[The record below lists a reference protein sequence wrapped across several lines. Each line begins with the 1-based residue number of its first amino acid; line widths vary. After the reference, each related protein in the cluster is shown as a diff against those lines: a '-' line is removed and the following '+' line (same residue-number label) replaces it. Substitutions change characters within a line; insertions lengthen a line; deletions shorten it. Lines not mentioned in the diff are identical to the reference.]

1 MQAIIVLLLL
11 LFGVT
16 CKSTFK
22 NVQFSGYRLYK
33 QVFDHRIKSSEVLHP
48 YIPNVEYDTIK
59 ITNQNIPV
67 LVNGSLSNLFKL
79 DELIIDRNNITQ
91 IGSDVFFNL
100 PRLRVLSISDNE
112 LSTIDSGTFNKLNVS
127 YLTLSRNKI
136 NYIVDSAFD
145 DMPNLIQID
154 LSENLLNSVSGNWF
168 KNSPVVHLLLLQ
180 KNLIRTA
187 SFHNLAGVRRF
198 GYVILNLTI
207 DLRHNRLRE
216 LHSNVFDGL
225 TNVQEL
231 LMDYN
236 FISEVQENVL
246 PHKTEYLGLTHNNI
260 SCFYGDLNK
269 VLTAQV
275 VNIEMNPLQCSCYKK
290 IIKWKKRNK
299 HIIKLNKLLQCD
311 S

>member
-11 LFGVT
+11 LIGVT

-33 QVFDHRIKSSEVLHP
+33 QVFEHRIKSSEVLHP

-154 LSENLLNSVSGNWF
+154 LSENLLNS
-168 KNSPVVHLLLLQ
+168 

-216 LHSNVFDGL
+216 LHSNIFEGL

-290 IIKWKKRNK
+290 IIKWRKRNK
-299 HIIKLNKLLQCD
+299 HIIKLDKLLQCD